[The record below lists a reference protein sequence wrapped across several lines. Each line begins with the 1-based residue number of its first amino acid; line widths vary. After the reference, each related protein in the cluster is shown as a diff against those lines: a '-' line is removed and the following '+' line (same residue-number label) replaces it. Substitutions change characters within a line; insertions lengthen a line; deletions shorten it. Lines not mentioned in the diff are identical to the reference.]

1 MQDTNADINST
12 QNSATFS
19 SPRNIKRNTDYVP
32 HDSISQIENHE
43 NSSATKISVNDMQK
57 YSSSNAFKTKNCS
70 SLITLRHYYAKA
82 SKSYCF
88 MNEKASHYWR
98 ILTDNDRIFHYAASL
113 SFYSIFSI
121 IPAFLMLF
129 SIVSLF
135 PSFQDQM
142 QILKQSI
149 LDSILPAN
157 TNEVARILDNFLSNG
172 KEMGFVGFLI
182 SLISSFIFFRNFDD
196 VAARI
201 FDAKKRSYFDSFII
215 YWLLITLMP
224 LFLATSMYFNTMIM
238 TMYSDIFITKFYACI
253 PMLATWLIFVI
264 LFRVAANKPLR
275 LFVLTLASL
284 LGSFVWYWLKI
295 LFFYYMGYNKFYS
308 NIYGSVSFVMFVFLW
323 IYVSWIVVL
332 FSMQFCKWLDTKYPC
347 TAAQ

>member
-1 MQDTNADINST
+1 MQD
-12 QNSATFS
+12 
-19 SPRNIKRNTDYVP
+19 K
-32 HDSISQIENHE
+32 
-43 NSSATKISVNDMQK
+43 NSSQHTESLPNKDAFTQHNNHTDTYIDNMNNYNTNKE
-57 YSSSNAFKTKNCS
+57 SSNNIQKSNSDYKTMSFEKSTHNKNY
-70 SLITLRHYYAKA
+70 IQTLKHYYANIVTICRLINKRA
-82 SKSYCF
+82 LY
-88 MNEKASHYWR
+88 YWHVAINND
-98 ILTDNDRIFHYAASL
+98 ILFHYAASL

-129 SIVSLF
+129 SLISLF

-149 LDSILPAN
+149 LDTLLPAN
-157 TNEVARILDNFLSNG
+157 TLEVARILDNFLSNG

-182 SLISSFIFFRNFDD
+182 SLVSSFIFFRNFDD

-201 FDAKKRSYFDSFII
+201 FEAQKRSYFDSFII

-224 LFLATSMYFNTMIM
+224 LFLSTSIYFNTMIM
-238 TMYSDIFITKFYACI
+238 AMYSDILTTKIYACV

-275 LFVLTLASL
+275 FFVLTLSSL
-284 LGSFVWYWLKI
+284 FGSFVWYALKI
-295 LFFYYMGYNKFYS
+295 LFFYYMSYNKFYS
-308 NIYGSVSFVMFVFLW
+308 SIYGSVSFIMFAFLW
-323 IYVSWIVVL
+323 IYVSWLVVL

-347 TAAQ
+347 NSSSTA

>member
-1 MQDTNADINST
+1 MQDTNAGQHTES
-12 QNSATFS
+12 
-19 SPRNIKRNTDYVP
+19 
-32 HDSISQIENHE
+32 SQIN
-43 NSSATKISVNDMQK
+43 NKIFKQHSNTNKLDIK
-57 YSSSNAFKTKNCS
+57 GKSSNTTKNCDTKETN
-70 SLITLRHYYAKA
+70 IDRETLNTNKIACNKGCILALKHYYTNIMLFYSFINKKA
-82 SKSYCF
+82 SY
-88 MNEKASHYWR
+88 YWHV
-98 ILTDNDRIFHYAASL
+98 LTDNDRIFHYAASL

-129 SIVSLF
+129 SLISLF

-149 LDSILPAN
+149 LDNILPAN
-157 TNEVARILDNFLSNG
+157 APEVTRVLDNFLSNG

-182 SLISSFIFFRNFDD
+182 SLVSSFIFFRNFDD

-201 FDAKKRSYFDSFII
+201 FEAKKRSYFDSFII

-224 LFLATSMYFNTMIM
+224 MFLATSIYFNAMIM
-238 TMYSDIFITKFYACI
+238 ALYSDILITKIYACI

-275 LFVLTLASL
+275 LFVLTLSSM
-284 LGSFVWYWLKI
+284 LGSFVWYGLKI
-295 LFFYYMGYNKFYS
+295 LFFYYMSYNKFYS
-308 NIYGSVSFVMFVFLW
+308 SIYGSVSFVMFVFLW
-323 IYVSWIVVL
+323 IYVSWLVVL

-347 TAAQ
+347 NSAV